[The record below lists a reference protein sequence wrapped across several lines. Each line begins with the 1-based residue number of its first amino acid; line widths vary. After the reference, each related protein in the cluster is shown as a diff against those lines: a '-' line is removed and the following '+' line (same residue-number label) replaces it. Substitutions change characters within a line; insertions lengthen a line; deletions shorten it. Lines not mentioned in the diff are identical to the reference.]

1 MDVRLL
7 LAVLAV
13 IMFAM
18 RSAAAEERL
27 PISTGNFSV
36 MWIQHCPVGAFPDP
50 NFNGEPVPPPDNWA
64 GYHKNGVNAYE
75 DYVAWGGVE
84 REPGKWDWRRQI
96 EVADSQR
103 AGGLEYDPYL
113 WIHNPPMWM
122 RSWDA
127 ETGGHGDGAT
137 GYGSIPGEPDA
148 PDHYTVMRC
157 LEHDEETQT
166 FSIWDPATLQWFERY
181 YRECH
186 KAMGDKIGRIY
197 VALVGPYAEG
207 NYPLPIFDF
216 LKIGHCHE
224 GYWCGDAYARKA
236 FVQSFKKRYRTLG
249 ALNKAWGTK
258 YAKWDD
264 VTFPEEIKA
273 GKLLKAEERTEPKAR
288 RRWVDFIEWYHQSL
302 IDFSVEVAKGAM
314 KYFPVEKLKM
324 KPGGAAGGVNPIA
337 WGTYCPGYAKAFAA
351 PGYRFQVSGSGA
363 SPETRNPKPVTSTV
377 RMQPADCHGTP
388 FADRWYG
395 TAYRFYGIPFTTE
408 PAGGMDEKTF
418 RRRVFMDAS
427 NGCSEM
433 FSYEW
438 EQHMKDGLKWIH
450 LYRGVPSI
458 TDVAVL
464 CPTTWYRMNGDVWPV
479 IRAADAMRDMTD
491 FEVADELLIKDD
503 YLAKS
508 KTRVLIWMG
517 GPVVDRP
524 VLEKIVRWVERGG
537 ILVANMT
544 QPPVDIEGR
553 TDLGQ
558 KLFPPVS
565 QDKPLPTTMKL
576 GKGVVVNDAM
586 PDNFKTRK
594 FAEMVKSA
602 VYSPGTAGVPPAIRD
617 AGKLPALHGAPDVD
631 SEFDGVWTAVFPDM
645 LLLFNS
651 NDKPVDVKRTWN
663 GKEYAVHIEAG
674 ELAEVKRDE

>member
-1 MDVRLL
+1 MDIRLL
-7 LAVLAV
+7 PIVLAAIIALAV
-13 IMFAM
+13 
-18 RSAAAEERL
+18 RTESAERL

-36 MWIQHCPVGAFPDP
+36 TWIQHSPVGAFPNP
-50 NFNGEPVPPPDNWA
+50 SYNGEPVPPADNWA
-64 GYHKNGVNAYE
+64 MHHKNGINAYE

-84 REPGKWDWRRQI
+84 REPGKWDWSRQI
-96 EVADSQR
+96 EVADKQA

-113 WIHNPPMWM
+113 WIMNPPAWM
-122 RSWDA
+122 R
-127 ETGGHGDGAT
+127 EGKLPKE
-137 GYGSIPGEPDA
+137 PGA

-157 LEHDEETQT
+157 LEHDEPTQT
-166 FSIWDPATLQWFERY
+166 LSIWDPATAQWFERY

-197 VALVGPYAEG
+197 VGLVGPYGEG

-224 GYWCGDAYARKA
+224 GYWCGDAYARMA
-236 FVQSFKKRYRTLG
+236 FVESFKKRYKTLG
-249 ALNKAWGTK
+249 ALNSAWGTSF
-258 YAKWDD
+258 AKWEE

-273 GKLLKAEERTEPKAR
+273 GKLLKAEERTDPKER
-288 RRWVDFIEWYHQSL
+288 RRWVDFIEWYHQSI
-302 IDFSVEVAKGAM
+302 IDFSVEVARGAA

-337 WGTYCPGYAKAFAA
+337 WGTYCPGYAKAFAV
-351 PGYRFQVSGSGA
+351 QGSKFKVQGPA
-363 SPETRNPKPVTSTV
+363 TGNRQPTTV

-418 RRRVFMDAS
+418 RRRCFMDAT
-427 NGCSEM
+427 NGTSEM

-438 EQHMKDGLKWIH
+438 DKHMKDGLKWIH
-450 LYRGVPSI
+450 LYRGVHSI

-464 CPTTWYRMNGDVWPV
+464 CPTTWYRMNGDVWPA
-479 IRAADAMRDMTD
+479 IRAADGLRDITD

-508 KTRVLIWMG
+508 KTRVLLWIG
-517 GPVVDRP
+517 GPVADRP
-524 VLEKIVRWVERGG
+524 VLEKIVRWVEKGG
-537 ILVANMT
+537 ILVANMP
-544 QPPVDIEGR
+544 QPPSDIEGR
-553 TDLGQ
+553 TDLGL

-565 QDKPLPTTMKL
+565 QDKPLPTTMVV
-576 GKGVVVNDAM
+576 GKGVVINDPIRGNAGT
-586 PDNFKTRK
+586 PK
-594 FAEMVKSA
+594 FAELVRTA
-602 VYSPGTAGVPPAIRD
+602 VYHPDKLGPLGSAAFPI
-617 AGKLPALHGAPDVD
+617 AGKLPKLQGAPEVD
-631 SEFDGVWTAVFPDM
+631 SEADGVWTAVFPDM
-645 LLLFNS
+645 MLLFNN

-663 GKEYAVHIEAG
+663 GKEYVVHIEAG
-674 ELAEVKRDE
+674 ELVEVKG